1 MVEYISH
8 TSNQSNKIFKSES
21 FTEILCTKE
30 LNTKDRWKVGGWSG
44 RDSRTSA
51 NNRNQTF
58 KSKVIRGRRNYWNLE
73 EKSHMKKS
81 TLREVVT
88 SLRTQTTH
96 GNFTGKK

>member
-1 MVEYISH
+1 MYKGTEHKGQVE
-8 TSNQSNKIFKSES
+8 
-21 FTEILCTKE
+21 
-30 LNTKDRWKVGGWSG
+30 VGGWSG
-44 RDSRTSA
+44 RDFRTSA

-58 KSKVIRGRRNYWNLE
+58 KSKVIKGRKNYWNLE
-73 EKSHMKKS
+73 EKSHINKS